1 MSRPRL
7 FQTILLFVIFA
18 DPGVEVIYVCPV
30 EINDEV
36 YQYYTKLLAM
46 KARPLS
52 ASGTGGTG
60 DEEDIENRYKIVVPE
75 AVHRFP
81 VSHVRQ
87 CCFRNKPCQCFFF
100 LNRGFGK
107 PSTPLERKLQ
117 NYSKFNSRVSFFNIS
132 RPDQSIKSIF
142 DNIR

>member
-52 ASGTGGTG
+52 ASGMGGTG

-100 LNRGFGK
+100 LKSWVRKTINTVGK
-107 PSTPLERKLQ
+107 KITKL
-117 NYSKFNSRVSFFNIS
+117 
-132 RPDQSIKSIF
+132 
-142 DNIR
+142 